1 MNLNYSINFLCMSVI
16 LVLIEFA
23 IFGIRKDLEEI
34 KTLLRGNVLKEK
46 EKRSEE

>member
-1 MNLNYSINFLCMSVI
+1 MDLNYSINFLCISII

-34 KTLLRGNVLKEK
+34 ETLLRGKILKEK
-46 EKRSEE
+46 EKKSEE